1 MFIQSLSLSTCCLG
15 LFQDENVEK
24 LDSDFSSVCG
34 YSCIGKGWSMAGY
47 PRRYKNEPCKIVLL
61 GVCLG
66 LFSHIIGRH
75 PYEVRYF
82 RCVWQ

>member
-34 YSCIGKGWSMAGY
+34 YSCIGKG
-47 PRRYKNEPCKIVLL
+47 
-61 GVCLG
+61 
-66 LFSHIIGRH
+66 
-75 PYEVRYF
+75 
-82 RCVWQ
+82 